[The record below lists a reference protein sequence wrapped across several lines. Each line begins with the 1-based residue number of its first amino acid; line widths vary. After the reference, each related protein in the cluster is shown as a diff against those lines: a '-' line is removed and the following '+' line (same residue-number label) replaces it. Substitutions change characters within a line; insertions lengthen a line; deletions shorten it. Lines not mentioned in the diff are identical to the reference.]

1 MNAKYWIEVDTY
13 WLGSQSVFIGPFSTR
28 EAAEQAAR
36 ESQATPCDSMAQDVR
51 GGTRYEIR
59 NTTQAKRVGMRAHNT
74 LPATVK
80 VPGTVREFEEV
91 ITELA
96 DRL

>member
-13 WLGSQSVFIGPFSTR
+13 WQGSQSIFIGPFSTR

-36 ESQATPCDSMAQDVR
+36 ESDATKEGRFAKDYR
-51 GGTRYEIR
+51 NGTRYQIH
-59 NTTQAKRVGMRAHNT
+59 NTTQARRTGMKANNT

-80 VPGTVREFEEV
+80 VPGTVREFERV
-91 ITELA
+91 ITDHLY
-96 DRL
+96 D